1 MHLVRVLNG
10 TCLLGIFL
18 GGMKGFHT
26 QRLETARGL
35 IDLFQRAEGAGFVYR
50 QPSSSRLYRCQKAR
64 AAMAT

>member
-1 MHLVRVLNG
+1 MHLMRVLNG

-50 QPSSSRLYRCQKAR
+50 
-64 AAMAT
+64 